1 MSDNLRIGQSQKQI
15 EHEDVEKMRN
25 ALIDGRL
32 NDIQRFERFN
42 ELDLIGQE
50 EDSES
55 KFGGYWGRKFRKKHT
70 KLMKKNA
77 PVSMNSRRKLVKSI
91 SYFIGFLFVM
101 TQCKNFIMAFTFD
114 EGSAWWAF
122 FKILFGI
129 FLFFLLPKY
138 YFYQRLIKYNY
149 PDGLFGE
156 LIDSTADYE
165 QKSFVKR
172 QKEKID
178 NIKRNDDTVYNDVN
192 RFINPK
198 YYKAVRQR
206 PLIERRAKRMGFEM
220 ANKMKLWNDNENR
233 NRGGRYLAQAFV
245 DKDKNIYFTASQPPA
260 SLTMNELKVK
270 ANELK
275 DEYGVEIV
283 RDGRNMENKVIDD
296 IEYNNVIV
304 TESDNN
310 FFMDKDYTV
319 VMMKKNPLRK
329 GFTVKSADEIE
340 VENDG
345 DGVKVYNAIDI
356 DNKVIPTHL
365 FDFSG
370 VLIGGLPG
378 SGKSAYLITLCSAL
392 IEKDLIDLTILD
404 LKGDSTDW
412 DNFKDLATILQ
423 YEKNPKTGESNLQEI
438 YDKMVEFSDEVDSR
452 FRDFS
457 KETGKSS
464 FWKVPVTSD
473 NKIKMLVVDECQEA
487 FDKTG
492 KSKEEE
498 KIIDK
503 MEEIGMYIVK
513 KQRSKGGIAVFAT
526 QRPDSNSVPTSIRSN
541 CSMRVSFR
549 LSEKT
554 VETMT
559 LGTPADDE
567 IISATDIAPTGMQG
581 TAVISNGTDGKR
593 EMIRYAYIDGDDLKK
608 DMDKIVNE
616 RGSIHQKQKEE
627 AEIKRKEEEARKE
640 KMREQMRKAKEKQSA
655 Q

>member
-1 MSDNLRIGQSQKQI
+1 MSDNLRIGQTQKQI
-15 EHEDVEKMRN
+15 EHDNLEKMRN
-25 ALIDGRL
+25 SLIEGRL
-32 NDIQRFERFN
+32 DDIQRFERFN
-42 ELDLIGQE
+42 ELDLIGKE
-50 EDSES
+50 EES
-55 KFGGYWGRKFRKKHT
+55 LGKFGGYWGKKFMKKHT

-77 PVSMNSRRKLVKSI
+77 PVSMNNRRKLVKSI
-91 SYFIGFLFVM
+91 LYFIGFVFV
-101 TQCKNFIMAFTFD
+101 TKQCKNFIMAFTFD
-114 EGSAWWAF
+114 EGSMLWAF
-122 FKILFGI
+122 VKIVFGI
-129 FLFFLLPKY
+129 LLFFLLPKF
-138 YFYQRLIKYNY
+138 YFYQRLLKYNY
-149 PDGLFGE
+149 PDGLLGE
-156 LIDSTADYE
+156 AMDVTSKYDR
-165 QKSFVKR
+165 KSFIKR

-178 NIKRNDDTVYNDVN
+178 DIKRNDDTVYNDIGRYVN
-192 RFINPK
+192 PR
-198 YYKAVRQR
+198 YYKALRQR
-206 PLIERRAKRMGFEM
+206 PLIQRHARRMGFEM

-233 NRGGRYLAQAFV
+233 NRGGRYLAEAYV
-245 DKDKNIYFTASQPPA
+245 DKDENIYFTASQPPA
-260 SLTMNELKVK
+260 SLTMKELKVK

-283 RDGRNMENKVIDD
+283 RDGRKMENKVIDD
-296 IEYNNVIV
+296 IEYNNVVV
-304 TESDNN
+304 TERDNN
-310 FFMDKDYTV
+310 FFMNKDYTV

-329 GFTVKSADEIE
+329 GFTVKSANEIK

-345 DGVKVYNAIDI
+345 NGVKVYNAINI

-378 SGKSAYLITLCSAL
+378 AGKSAYLITLCSAL

-452 FRDFS
+452 FREFS

-464 FWKVPVTSD
+464 FWKVPVTSE
-473 NKIKMLVVDECQEA
+473 NKIKMLVIDECQEA

-593 EMIRYAYIDGDDLKK
+593 EMIRYAYIDGDDLKT
-608 DMDKIVNE
+608 DMDKIVAE

-627 AEIKRKEEEARKE
+627 AEMKRKEEEARKE
-640 KMREQMRKAKEKQSA
+640 KLREQMRKAKEKQSA